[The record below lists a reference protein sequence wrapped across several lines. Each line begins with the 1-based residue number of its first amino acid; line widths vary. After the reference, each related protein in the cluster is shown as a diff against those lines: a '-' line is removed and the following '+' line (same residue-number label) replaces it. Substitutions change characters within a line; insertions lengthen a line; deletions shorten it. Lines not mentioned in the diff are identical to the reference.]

1 MTLSAADIQRL
12 AKLSRLEIPS
22 EQVSEVRS
30 DLSRILGLFEQL
42 KQVDT
47 SAVEPLVHAIEVSD
61 VFAPDHVAKSLNVED
76 VLRNAPVHDESF
88 FKVPPVLG

>member
-22 EQVSEVRS
+22 EQVSEVKS
-30 DLSRILGLFEQL
+30 DLGRILELFEQL
-42 KQVDT
+42 KQVNT
-47 SAVEPLVHAIEVSD
+47 SAIEPLVHAIELSD
-61 VFAPDHVAKSLNVED
+61 VFAPDHVAKSLDVENV
-76 VLRNAPVHDESF
+76 LLNAPVHDESF

>member
-1 MTLSAADIQRL
+1 MTLSAAEIQRL
-12 AKLSRLEIPS
+12 AKLARLEVPS
-22 EQVSEVRS
+22 EQVSEVQS
-30 DLSRILGLFEQL
+30 DLNRILALFEQL

-47 SAVEPLVHAIEVSD
+47 SGVQPLVHAIEVTD
-61 VFAPDHVAKSLNVED
+61 VFAPDHVSKSLDVED

>member
-1 MTLSAADIQRL
+1 MTLSEAEIQRL
-12 AKLSRLEIPS
+12 AKLARLEVPS
-22 EQVSEVRS
+22 EQVSEVQS
-30 DLSRILGLFEQL
+30 DLNRILALFEQL

-47 SAVEPLVHAIEVSD
+47 SGVQPLVHAIEVTD
-61 VFAPDHVAKSLNVED
+61 VFAPDHVSKSLDVED